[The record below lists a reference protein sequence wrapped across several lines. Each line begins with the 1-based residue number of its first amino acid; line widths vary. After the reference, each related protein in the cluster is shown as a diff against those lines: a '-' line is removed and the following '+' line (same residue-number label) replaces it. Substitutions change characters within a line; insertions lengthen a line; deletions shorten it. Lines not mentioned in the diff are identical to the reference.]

1 MRPIF
6 LGFPA
11 LAAVTYLAYVFGAA
25 DSSTRSQPH
34 LKEPP
39 LPVAPRVYEHSRSGD
54 LGEQHIT
61 TDKKAKKLHTT
72 RDNAPVRGPSYGAQ
86 TKPFKD
92 DLSVEPF
99 QMGLHDAVN
108 QAEELAALGIKPR
121 HGQLSPQREKEKG
134 FTRRLSKGR
143 ILAKRWDKKVS
154 GPHGH
159 PAVFG
164 KKSDGT
170 CSLSNTK
177 LCERRE
183 LRDATITGVVVE
195 TERLVEEPSH
205 PIEGHLKAGH
215 YVEATP
221 AVYVK

>member
-1 MRPIF
+1 
-6 LGFPA
+6 
-11 LAAVTYLAYVFGAA
+11 
-25 DSSTRSQPH
+25 
-34 LKEPP
+34 
-39 LPVAPRVYEHSRSGD
+39 
-54 LGEQHIT
+54 
-61 TDKKAKKLHTT
+61 
-72 RDNAPVRGPSYGAQ
+72 
-86 TKPFKD
+86 
-92 DLSVEPF
+92 
-99 QMGLHDAVN
+99 
-108 QAEELAALGIKPR
+108 LGIKAR
-121 HGQLSPQREKEKG
+121 SGQLSPQLEKDKG
-134 FTRRLSKGR
+134 FARRLSKGR

-170 CSLSNTK
+170 CSVANMK

-195 TERLVEEPSH
+195 TEHLVEEPSH

-221 AVYVK
+221 AIYVK

>member
-1 MRPIF
+1 MRPF
-6 LGFPA
+6 FFGFPA
-11 LAAVTYLAYVFGAA
+11 LAAVTYLAYVLGAA
-25 DSSTRSQPH
+25 DSSTNSQPL
-34 LKEPP
+34 LKEAP
-39 LPVAPRVYEHSRSGD
+39 LPVAPRVYEHTRGGD

-61 TDKKAKKLHTT
+61 PEKKAKKLHTR
-72 RDNAPVRGPSYGAQ
+72 RDNGPVRGHSYGAQ
-86 TKPFKD
+86 TKPSKD
-92 DLSVEPF
+92 DLSEQPF
-99 QMGLHDAVN
+99 LMGLHVEDN
-108 QAEELAALGIKPR
+108 QADELAALGIKPR
-121 HGQLSPQREKEKG
+121 HGQVSPQQEKEKG
-134 FTRRLSKGR
+134 FARRLSKGR

-159 PAVFG
+159 PALFG

-195 TERLVEEPSH
+195 TERLVDEPSH

>member
-6 LGFPA
+6 FGLPA
-11 LAAVTYLAYVFGAA
+11 LAAVTYLAYVFGTT
-25 DSSTRSQPH
+25 DSSTSSQTH
-34 LKEPP
+34 LKEAP
-39 LPVAPRVYEHSRSGD
+39 LPVAPRVYEHTRGGD
-54 LGEQHIT
+54 LGEQHIST
-61 TDKKAKKLHTT
+61 EKRAKRLHM
-72 RDNAPVRGPSYGAQ
+72 RREGAPVRGHSSSAQ
-86 TKPFKD
+86 TKSSSD
-92 DLSVEPF
+92 DLSEQSF
-99 QMGLHDAVN
+99 QMGLHDADH
-108 QAEELAALGIKPR
+108 QADDLAALGIKPR
-121 HGQLSPQREKEKG
+121 HGQLSTQQEKEKG
-134 FTRRLSKGR
+134 FSRRLSKGR